1 MNCQRGDVVYTYCSI
16 ECIDEVLRLPGSDL
30 RVFGC
35 VSTSK
40 MRLWSVLDHLGASWG
55 RLGAVLEV
63 SWRRL
68 IAFVERHGGA
78 LELLIDF
85 EPI

>member
-1 MNCQRGDVVYTYCSI
+1 M
-16 ECIDEVLRLPGSDL
+16 
-30 RVFGC
+30 RVG
-35 VSTSK
+35 TSK
-40 MRLWSVLDHLGASWG
+40 MRLWSVLEHLGASWG

-68 IAFVERHGGA
+68 GALVERHGGA

-85 EPI
+85 